1 MGISYQHKRQ
11 RNTLEI
17 LRSELSSDCEI
28 VASCIRAD
36 CAYLAIKRGDMV
48 IGSVARLYRSR
59 NELGIKWID
68 EDMGPYYH
76 ECPRRVLDCLTP
88 TDSDYAKN
96 WRASCYGWNVR
107 NERLNHD
114 LCSQLF
120 QYNDRK
126 YRIDKKVPKSPG
138 YYVTDMG
145 TGFQYRISRKQLF
158 KAEFVSE

>member
-28 VASCIRAD
+28 VASCIRSD

-48 IGSVARLYRSR
+48 MGSVTRLYRSKH
-59 NELGIKWID
+59 ELGIKWID
-68 EDMGPYYH
+68 EDMGPYYY

-88 TDSDYAKN
+88 TECARARN
-96 WRASCYGWNVR
+96 WRASCYGWNAR

-114 LCSQLF
+114 LSGQLF

-158 KAEFVSE
+158 KAEWL